1 MARLTAEVG
10 SDKKQAG
17 RVIPRFFY
25 CYLSIHLGVYGE
37 PSESG
42 TQWVRSEA
50 PFAFVR

>member
-1 MARLTAEVG
+1 MAGSRAEAR
-10 SDKKQAG
+10 SDKKTSG
-17 RVIPRFFY
+17 ECLPRFFY
-25 CYLSIHLGVYGE
+25 CYLSIHIGVYGE